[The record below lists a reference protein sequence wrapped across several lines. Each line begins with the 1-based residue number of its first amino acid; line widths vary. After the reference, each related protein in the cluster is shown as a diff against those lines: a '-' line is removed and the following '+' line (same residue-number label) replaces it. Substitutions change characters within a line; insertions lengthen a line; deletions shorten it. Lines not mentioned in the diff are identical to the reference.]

1 MNMQATT
8 NINVRVDSLLKAQA
22 EEIFSELGLT
32 LSAAVTVFLRNAVR
46 YRGIPFELR
55 LETPGAAPQG
65 TDMETRMEDCNTG
78 GSVFRLVNGPQD

>member
-1 MNMQATT
+1 MQSTT
-8 NINVRVDSLLKAQA
+8 NINVRVDGQLKAQA

-55 LETPGAAPQG
+55 LDAPQTADLQIEEEG
-65 TDMETRMEDCNTG
+65 ERAQAEDCDAENT
-78 GSVFRLVNGPQD
+78 VFRLVQG